1 MTNLHAEN
9 VAVEVDGL
17 AAVAHLEHPV
27 QGAAAQLQ
35 RHLLMFILSCHL
47 EAQQEVYVVPLIN
60 SDHVSDTLNTVYDFE
75 RVIDL
80 FVSQ

>member
-35 RHLLMFILSCHL
+35 RHLLLM
-47 EAQQEVYVVPLIN
+47 YVLVTWRRNKRCMWCL
-60 SDHVSDTLNTVYDFE
+60 
-75 RVIDL
+75 
-80 FVSQ
+80 

>member
-27 QGAAAQLQ
+27 QGAAAAL
-35 RHLLMFILSCHL
+35 
-47 EAQQEVYVVPLIN
+47 
-60 SDHVSDTLNTVYDFE
+60 VSNLG
-75 RVIDL
+75 L
-80 FVSQ
+80 PP